1 MAFKTFQNVP
11 LEKIP
16 KGERTKKGD
25 IGICHGGCNCMKS
38 IDNTTYQLC
47 GTCTK
52 KWRYHGYE
60 CDVPNCE
67 SVADGSM
74 IFNVKDDKIMCHSC
88 YLSWKDTYN
97 FCIWERFVER
107 RHLYLLRPKSFV
119 KALEEGIITIVEK
132 ENRVKQRTVAECHH
146 CYEERQIANAHYQ
159 LCSTCTT
166 QLQYH
171 GETCAVCEVRDAIS
185 FDEPESI
192 FVCRSCQAAKQT
204 YKFTSYH
211 IYKTQ
216 IRTIKNCQI
225 CNDPVSHDA
234 ENGNRACSANI
245 DHDHET
251 GITRGILCR
260 NCNKNE
266 GILKTWAEN
275 LNTDLL
281 GVIELLK
288 SYLENP
294 PLDKSWTQD
303 RDSFR

>member
-1 MAFKTFQNVP
+1 MTFKKFHNVP
-11 LEKIP
+11 LEVIP
-16 KGERTKKGD
+16 KGERAKNGD
-25 IGICHGGCNCMKS
+25 IGICHGGCNCMKR

-47 GTCTK
+47 STCAT

-60 CDVPNCE
+60 CDVPNCDT
-67 SVADGSM
+67 VCDGTIRM
-74 IFNVKDDKIMCHSC
+74 QPKDDKMVCTNC
-88 YLSWKDTYN
+88 YDSWRKTDY
-97 FCIWERFVER
+97 CIWERFVEK
-107 RHLYLLRPKSFV
+107 RHLYFLRPKTFA

-132 ENRVKQRTVAECHH
+132 ENQVKYKGLAECHH
-146 CYEERQIANAHYQ
+146 CYEEKTIHSSQYQ
-159 LCSTCTT
+159 LCSSC
-166 QLQYH
+166 QSHLQYH

-192 FVCRSCQAAKQT
+192 FVCKGCQATKHR
-204 YKFTSYH
+204 YKIASYH

-234 ENGNRACSANI
+234 ENGNRACSACI

-251 GITRGILCR
+251 GITRGVLCQD
-260 NCNKNE
+260 CNKNE
-266 GILKTWAEN
+266 GILKTWAKA

-281 GVIELLK
+281 GTIEVLK